1 MLSARPLVRA
11 LAVAALVA
19 ALGLTACVSVESEP
33 IARPGSDIVLKL
45 EIERRV
51 AEIPYMHGVEL
62 VANLERLADI
72 GEPAVPYLL
81 DALKSDDRLSRASAC
96 WTLGVMG
103 DRRNIEAVRD
113 MLDDRDH
120 VVRYQAAA
128 SLVELGDGTGFPVLV
143 NGLAAP
149 DIQTRYKCFE
159 ALRDATGQDFGYE
172 HDAAPSLRREAVAR
186 WQNWLE
192 GWRASAL

>member
-1 MLSARPLVRA
+1 MRFARPFVRA
-11 LAVAALVA
+11 VTLGALVA
-19 ALGLTACVSVESEP
+19 VLGLTACVSVERDP
-33 IARPGSDIVLKL
+33 IARPGKDIVLQL
-45 EIERRV
+45 EVERRV

-81 DALKSDDRLSRASAC
+81 EALGADDRLSRASAC
-96 WTLGVMG
+96 WVLGVMG
-103 DRRNIEAVRD
+103 DRRNITAVRE
-113 MLDDRDH
+113 MLNDPEAP
-120 VVRYQAAA
+120 VRYQAAS
-128 SLVELGDGTGFPVLV
+128 SLVELGDNAGFPVLV
-143 NGLAAP
+143 HGLADP

-172 HDAAPSLRREAVAR
+172 HDSSPTLRREAVVR
-186 WQNWLE
+186 WQDWLD

>member
-1 MLSARPLVRA
+1 MPFARPLVRA
-11 LAVAALVA
+11 LTIGALMAAC
-19 ALGLTACVSVESEP
+19 GLAACVSVEKDP

-45 EIERRV
+45 EVERRV

-81 DALKSDDRLSRASAC
+81 DALESDNRLARASAC
-96 WTLGVMG
+96 WVLGVMG
-103 DRRNIEAVRD
+103 DRRNIAPVRD
-113 MLDDRDH
+113 MLDDRDD

-128 SLVELGDGTGFPVLV
+128 SLVELGDSTGFPVLV
-143 NGLAAP
+143 NGLGAP

-172 HDAAPSLRREAVAR
+172 HDGAPTLRREAVSR
-186 WQNWLE
+186 WENWLE
-192 GWRASAL
+192 GLRASAL